1 MLVTLHI
8 DHHYARSTIIPVLM
22 HGQHREGKGSSAT
35 SSFWIAVLEQY
46 GHTSTYHYISIW
58 PRHSCLCYIQ
68 LKAIVTHLKIQTPT
82 MSSAIQPSTESLQS
96 PGSFH
101 LTTNQQ
107 VSTQCAGEPF
117 SHGQTMY
124 CLCGDNIDNTVKPR
138 YKRSDTHKTE
148 SIHYFHSYAVANIQ

>member
-1 MLVTLHI
+1 M
-8 DHHYARSTIIPVLM
+8 A
-22 HGQHREGKGSSAT
+22 
-35 SSFWIAVLEQY
+35 
-46 GHTSTYHYISIW
+46 YHYISIW

-68 LKAIVTHLKIQTPT
+68 LKVIVTHLKIQTPM

-117 SHGQTMY
+117 SHGQTVY
-124 CLCGDNIDNTVKPR
+124 RLCGDNIDKTVKPR
-138 YKRSDTHKTE
+138 YMRSDTHKTE
-148 SIHYFHSYAVANIQ
+148 SIHYFHSYAAANRVDFSDLSERTPHYQVWTCGNLLHPYYHLQMMMQ